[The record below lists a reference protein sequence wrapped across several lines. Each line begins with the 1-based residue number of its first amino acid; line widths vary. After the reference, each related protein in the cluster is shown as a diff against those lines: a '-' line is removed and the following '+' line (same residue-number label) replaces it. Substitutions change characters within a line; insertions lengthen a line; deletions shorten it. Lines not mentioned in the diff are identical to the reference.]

1 MAACEET
8 SSTPERY
15 RVRFARVLA
24 HIEARSEDALSI
36 DELADIA
43 AFSRHHFHRQ
53 FSGFLG
59 MSAYR
64 YVQFMRMRRASWRL
78 AFRPELSVN
87 EIALATGY
95 EGPEAFARAFRQ
107 YTGQSPSGF
116 RTAPDWVEWHSRF
129 RPFIHL
135 RQTHMNTLPAPGPVR
150 VTFFPATRVAKLE
163 HRGSVLRLGDSIRQ
177 FVEWRKAHR
186 LPPHVAATFNIIH
199 NDPDE
204 TPPEEFRFDLC
215 AATDIEIEP
224 NDAGGRGVRDPCRTL
239 RSAAACGLGR
249 SARPFDH
256 ASLRELAADERRG
269 AARRATVH
277 AACEV
282 FPGCAGRRGRD
293 GYLSTIGLI
302 ARRIRLRR
310 NACRRRDA
318 FFDERTNFRYCVA
331 IHFAR

>member
-36 DELADIA
+36 DDLADIA
-43 AFSRHHFHRQ
+43 AFSRYHFHRQ

-78 AFRPELSVN
+78 AFRPEMSVN
-87 EIALATGY
+87 DIALDADY

-116 RTAPDWVEWHSRF
+116 RAAPDWAEWHSRF
-129 RPFIHL
+129 RPFLHL
-135 RQTHMNTLPAPGPVR
+135 RQTNMNTLPAPGPVR
-150 VTFFPATRVAKLE
+150 VVFFPATRVAKLE
-163 HRGSVLRLGDSIRQ
+163 HHGSVLRLGDSIRK
-177 FVEWRKAHR
+177 FIEWRKAHR
-186 LPPHVAATFNIIH
+186 LPPHIAATFNIIH

-224 NDAGGRGVRDPCRTL
+224 NEAGVMEYVIPAGRCAVL
-239 RSAAACGLGR
+239 RHVGSDDQLGR
-249 SARPFDH
+249 SIMHLYANWLP
-256 ASLRELAADERRG
+256 ASDE
-269 AARRATVH
+269 
-277 AACEV
+277 E
-282 FPGCAGRRGRD
+282 P
-293 GYLSTIGLI
+293 
-302 ARRIRLRR
+302 
-310 NACRRRDA
+310 RDA
-318 FFDERTNFRYCVA
+318 PLFMQRLQFFPDVPDGEAVTDIYLPLQ
-331 IHFAR
+331 